1 MNGLLINGIA
11 IISLLIT
18 LGAQVFIN
26 TMYKKYA
33 KVANKRGMSGAEAAR
48 CVLDKNGLKE
58 IYVVETTGTLT
69 DHYDPSRK
77 VIRLSHDIYNGET
90 VSAVSV
96 ACHECGHA
104 IQDKD
109 GYFMMRIRSAL
120 VPMVN
125 ISSYAGYFA
134 IIIGGVLGSLNLIWI
149 GILFE
154 CVILL
159 FQLVTLPVEFNASA
173 RALKQIDEL
182 HLLDNNE
189 LDGSKKVLTAAALT
203 YVASVLTAILQVLRL
218 VLMFARRDD

>member
-1 MNGLLINGIA
+1 MNGLMIDIIA

-77 VIRLSHDIYNGET
+77 VIRLSHDIYTGET
-90 VSAVSV
+90 ISSVSV

-104 IQDKD
+104 IQDKEN
-109 GYFMMRIRSAL
+109 YFMMRLRSAL
-120 VPMVN
+120 VPFA
-125 ISSYAGYFA
+125 ISSSLGYFA
-134 IIIGGVLGSLNLIWI
+134 IIIGAVLGFMKLVWI
-149 GILFE
+149 GILLE

-159 FQLVTLPVEFNASA
+159 FHLVTLPVEFNASA

-182 HLLDNNE
+182 HLLDDSE
-189 LDGSKKVLTAAALT
+189 LVGSKKVLTAAALT
-203 YVASVLTAILQVLRL
+203 YVASVLTTILQVLRL
-218 VLMFARRDD
+218 VLMFTRRDD